1 MLYCKRKLAVGFR
14 RQEMGK
20 NNRSCD
26 VGLDSRCQ
34 DLDGEIRRKRGD
46 TRVDTLRGIYGE
58 KFASGY
64 RSDMKLENLL
74 HREGA
79 SSLSELLARRKR

>member
-1 MLYCKRKLAVGFR
+1 
-14 RQEMGK
+14 MGK
-20 NNRSCD
+20 SNHSCN

-58 KFASGY
+58 TFASGY
-64 RSDMKLENLL
+64 RGDMKLENLL
-74 HREGA
+74 DREGA
-79 SSLSELLARRKR
+79 SSLSELLAQRKR

>member
-1 MLYCKRKLAVGFR
+1 
-14 RQEMGK
+14 MGN

-26 VGLDSRCQ
+26 VGLDFRCQ
-34 DLDGEIRRKRGD
+34 DRDGEIRRKRGD

-58 KFASGY
+58 NFASGY

-74 HREGA
+74 DREGA
-79 SSLSELLARRKR
+79 SSLSELLGRRKR